1 MSWSK
6 LLSQGCFDL
15 MFVEFLGRLNIL
27 VGLLGDLF
35 VSFVRVCVFYVVIFP
50 FWLF

>member
-6 LLSQGCFDL
+6 LLSQGCFVF

-27 VGLLGDLF
+27 VGRLADLF
-35 VSFVRVCVFYVVIFP
+35 VFCPFVCLFVV
-50 FWLF
+50 L